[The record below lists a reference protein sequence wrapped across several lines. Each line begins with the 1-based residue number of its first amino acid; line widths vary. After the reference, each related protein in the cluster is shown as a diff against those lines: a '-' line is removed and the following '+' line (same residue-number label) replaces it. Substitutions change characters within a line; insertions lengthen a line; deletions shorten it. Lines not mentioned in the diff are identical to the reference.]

1 MKCTGL
7 AVRRRD
13 FLRTT
18 AAVAAG
24 TIIPASVLSQTRQ
37 AAPSERITL
46 GVVGLGS
53 RGFNLIDLILR
64 EPDAQIVAVCDVDSL
79 HYRDRPWG
87 EGTPFGREPAKKRI
101 EDAYSKASPSR
112 RFQGVDLYAD
122 FRQLCQ
128 REAID
133 AVVVAT
139 PDHWHTLVALE
150 SLRAGKDVYCE
161 KPLTHRFHEGQL

>member
-24 TIIPASVLSQTRQ
+24 TLMPASVLSQTR

-53 RGFNLIDLILR
+53 RGFNLIDLIVR

-87 EGTPFGREPAKKRI
+87 KGTPFGREPAKKRI
-101 EDAYSKASPSR
+101 EDAY
-112 RFQGVDLYAD
+112 
-122 FRQLCQ
+122 
-128 REAID
+128 
-133 AVVVAT
+133 T
-139 PDHWHTLVALE
+139 
-150 SLRAGKDVYCE
+150 
-161 KPLTHRFHEGQL
+161 